1 MGNRLESRPR
11 CPAAPMPLL
20 CYTSVL
26 VTHMPNVNLVNWLIA
41 LSPILA
47 VLILMVGFRWGGS
60 KAGPVGWLVALV
72 VGVVFFGAT
81 PELLVYSQLKGVL
94 LSLYV
99 LYIVWMALV
108 LYNVVN
114 EAGAITVIGEGITRL
129 TGDRTMQLLILSWTF
144 SSFLQGVAG
153 FGVPIAVVAP
163 LLTGMG
169 FNPVVAVA
177 AVAIGHSWSVTFGD
191 IASSFQALIGATGI
205 EGSVLAP
212 WSSIFLGMACFG
224 CGLAAVHAYDGLRA
238 LRRALLAILLIGV
251 AMSLT
256 QYLLA
261 VNGLW
266 NLAGFVSGLVG
277 LVAGMGVTRL
287 PLYRRDAEIVA
298 NRKRKAP
305 SLYLA
310 VSAYLILV
318 VIVAGAELVPPLHS
332 LLNSVVIRVHFPEV
346 STTYGWTTEAGPG
359 RTISVFGHAGA
370 LLAYASLIAYLIYHR
385 AGQYQPQALR
395 RIWRKTVS
403 SAIPSSIGIASMV
416 GMALIMDHSGMVYLL
431 AKGISESVGSV
442 FPLFSPLIGTLG
454 AFITGSNTN
463 SNVIFAPLQQR
474 TAELIGISVLIILG
488 AQTTGGALG
497 SMLAP
502 AKVIVGCS
510 TAGLAG
516 QEGEVMK
523 KTLPYGL
530 LIAGFIGLVAW
541 LVIYAA

>member
-1 MGNRLESRPR
+1 
-11 CPAAPMPLL
+11 
-20 CYTSVL
+20 
-26 VTHMPNVNLVNWLIA
+26 MPNVNLANWLIA
-41 LSPILA
+41 LSPILT
-47 VLILMVGFRWGGS
+47 VLILMVAFRWGGS
-60 KAGPVGWLVALV
+60 KAGPAGWLVALL
-72 VGVVFFGAT
+72 VGIVFFGAT

-114 EAGAITVIGEGITRL
+114 EAGAITVIGRGITRL
-129 TGDRTMQLLILSWTF
+129 TADRTMQLLMLGWVF

-163 LLTGMG
+163 LLAGMG
-169 FNPVVAVA
+169 FNPAVAVA

-191 IASSFQALIGATGI
+191 IASSFQALIGSTGI
-205 EGSVLAP
+205 EGLVLAP
-212 WSSIFLGMACFG
+212 WSGIFLGLACFA
-224 CGLAAVHAYDGLRA
+224 CGLAAAHTYDGFKA
-238 LRRALLAILLIGV
+238 LRRALLGILLIGT

-277 LVAGMGVTRL
+277 LLVGAGVTRL
-287 PLYRRDAEIVA
+287 PVYRNATETMAETTQA
-298 NRKRKAP
+298 GP
-305 SLYLA
+305 GLYLA
-310 VSAYLILV
+310 LSAYLILV
-318 VIVAGAELVPPLHS
+318 VIVAGAELVLPVHAF
-332 LLNSVVIRVHFPEV
+332 LNSVVTRIYFPEIR
-346 STTYGWTTEAGPG
+346 TTYGWVTEAGTG
-359 RTISVFGHAGA
+359 RSISVFGHAGA
-370 LLAYASLIAYLIYHR
+370 LLAYTSLIAYFIYRR
-385 AGQYQPQALR
+385 AGLYSPQALR
-395 RIWRKTVS
+395 RIWRKTLS
-403 SAIPSSIGIASMV
+403 SAIPSTIGIASMV
-416 GMALIMDHSGMVYLL
+416 GMAMIMDHCGMVYLL
-431 AKGISESVGSV
+431 AKVISERAGLI

-454 AFITGSNTN
+454 TFITGSNTN
-463 SNVIFAPLQQR
+463 SNVIFAPLQQH
-474 TAELIGISVLIILG
+474 AAQLIGISMLVVLG

-516 QEGEVMK
+516 QEGQVMK

-530 LIAGFIGLVAW
+530 LIAGFIGLLAW
-541 LVIYAA
+541 LAVFLG